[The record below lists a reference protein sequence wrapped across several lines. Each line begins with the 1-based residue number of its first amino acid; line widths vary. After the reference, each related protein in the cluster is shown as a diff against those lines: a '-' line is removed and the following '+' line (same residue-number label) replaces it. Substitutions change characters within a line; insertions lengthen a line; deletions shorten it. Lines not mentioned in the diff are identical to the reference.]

1 MTERTTVH
9 AAKPAEG
16 RRLSVEVSA
25 LYFGL
30 YAHYGL
36 IAFLPLWLKATGAG
50 PEEIGL
56 LMAIPLVLRL
66 LTVAPFSAWVG
77 RRGWVRDAIT
87 LTALGSAA
95 AILLLLGQPEHAGRV
110 AIVILFS
117 IIWDQ
122 LPVLADA
129 YAVMAVRTRGLD
141 FGRLRVFG
149 SIGVVASNAAAGWA
163 IGMAGIMTLPIMIA
177 TMLLV
182 PAAIALL
189 LPRDRQLVAADD
201 AGRRNWRD
209 VFRDRVL
216 VQAMLA
222 ASLVVGSHGV
232 LNSFGAIQWT
242 SHGISTGAVGLLQAL
257 AVAAEIAAF
266 WFGSKLLGKRDPRL
280 LIAIAGVAAIARWA
294 IMAADPGMALLIFGQ
309 LLNGVSA
316 TGAILGIMLVIAT
329 RVPADLGPAA
339 QGVNAVLFGAVLAA
353 STAGSGLL
361 WSYGLAPAYLAMA
374 VLALLGALVAFP
386 WRSRTAAQSAETIA
400 A

>member
-1 MTERTTVH
+1 MSDDTISSS
-9 AAKPAEG
+9 AGGSSA

-36 IAFLPLWLKATGAG
+36 IGFLPLWLKATGAG

-56 LMAIPLVLRL
+56 LMAIPLILRL

-77 RRGWVRDAIT
+77 RRGRVRDAIT
-87 LTALGSAA
+87 YTSLGSAA
-95 AILLLLGQPEHAGRV
+95 AILLLLGQPEHAGRI
-110 AIVILFS
+110 AIVVLFS

-122 LPVLADA
+122 IPVLADA
-129 YAVMAVRTRGLD
+129 YAVMAVRSRKLD

-163 IGMAGIMTLPIMIA
+163 IGILGIMTLPVMVA
-177 TMLLV
+177 TMLLI
-182 PAAIALL
+182 PAGIALL
-189 LPRDRQLVAADD
+189 LPRDRQLIAQDD
-201 AGRRNWRD
+201 AKGGNWRE
-209 VFRDRVL
+209 VFRDRAL
-216 VQAMLA
+216 VRAMIA
-222 ASLVVGSHGV
+222 ASLVIGSHGV
-232 LNSFGAIQWT
+232 LNSFGVIQWT
-242 SHGISTGAVGLLQAL
+242 GRGISTGAVGMLQAL

-266 WFGSKLLGKRDPRL
+266 WFGARLLGKRDPTL
-280 LIAIAGVAAIARWA
+280 LIAAAGAAAMVRWG
-294 IMAADPGMALLIFGQ
+294 IMAADPGMPLLIVGQ
-309 LLNGVSA
+309 LLNGISA
-316 TGAILGIMLVIAT
+316 TGAILGVMLVIAA
-329 RVPADLGPAA
+329 RVPGDLGPAA

-374 VLALLGALVAFP
+374 ALALLGVMAALP
-386 WRSRTAAQSAETIA
+386 GRSRAAANPSTSMA